1 MTPKRCLR
9 HPEVVIQRE
18 NPKNCILGVPKLG
31 QRSPKMAARG
41 SQNGRQDPKTLSEGP
56 KVATKT
62 PKWLPRIPK
71 SCLSD
76 PKIVSHGENPKNRL

>member
-1 MTPKRCLR
+1 MTSKRCSR
-9 HPEVVIQRE
+9 DPEVVIQGE
-18 NPKNCILGVPKLG
+18 NAQNCIFGVPKLG
-31 QRSPKMAARG
+31 QRGPKMAAWG
-41 SQNGRQDPKTLSEGP
+41 SQNGRQDPKTLSEGL

-76 PKIVSHGENPKNRL
+76 PKIVFHGENPKNCF